1 MPDLKKLSPMKLGES
16 KAIGEKEFQLTDEG
30 NLLMQVAVPVV
41 KAYDVSSL
49 LKTKAK
55 LQAELTEIDDLLA
68 KHAELLKA

>member
-1 MPDLKKLSPMKLGES
+1 MPDAKTLKPMELGEQ

-49 LKTKAK
+49 LKGRAK
-55 LQAELTEIDDLLA
+55 LQAELDEIDTLLA
-68 KHAELLKA
+68 KHAELSK